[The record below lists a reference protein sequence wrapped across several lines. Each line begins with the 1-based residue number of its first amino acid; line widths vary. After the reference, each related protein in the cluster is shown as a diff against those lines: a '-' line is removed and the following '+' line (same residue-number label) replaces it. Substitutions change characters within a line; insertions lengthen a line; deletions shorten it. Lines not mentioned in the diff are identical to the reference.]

1 MESGN
6 ENSASCRRALQ
17 EKLFRKLSQSREIG
31 YHTNDCLIGVLIPHA
46 ERPAYAIWSASTRA
60 PGNFGPALVYL
71 IIWFV
76 CVMCPPQLS
85 DSLQRYSV
93 TLSYGIQTLWI
104 FFFFSFLH
112 CSFLFLLGLLVLEAC
127 TIIDWVYG
135 DQSKGP
141 INTVIKLQLLLLLPS
156 PPSPSP
162 LSSSFGS
169 LKSSIKYSL
178 NVKWSTGWGKF
189 GAPLGF
195 HMTITEN
202 KTERRDGKKIRA
214 QCLALC

>member
-1 MESGN
+1 MSRLTPKEKRRSEFLHDLMPPIRTKLSFGPRFTFPWSWIGFLLGISFFFKKTIGSLESGN

-31 YHTNDCLIGVLIPHA
+31 YHTHDCLIGVLIPHA

-104 FFFFSFLH
+104 FFFFLFSIVLF
-112 CSFLFLLGLLVLEAC
+112 CSC
-127 TIIDWVYG
+127 WV
-135 DQSKGP
+135 
-141 INTVIKLQLLLLLPS
+141 
-156 PPSPSP
+156 
-162 LSSSFGS
+162 
-169 LKSSIKYSL
+169 
-178 NVKWSTGWGKF
+178 
-189 GAPLGF
+189 
-195 HMTITEN
+195 
-202 KTERRDGKKIRA
+202 
-214 QCLALC
+214 C